1 MSNALRYIYDDR
13 FAETMGYEDFEAD
26 KEELDHFF
34 ETKVKGKLGDH
45 NTVGIDSTK
54 QHIYNVCYDCNIPLW
69 NEIYNRVTNIALNSG
84 VKLNWDEIKHCMR
97 FIFIWMPPGG
107 DLTPHTAHHFRAL
120 SAFNTPLRGKTEISF
135 YEHVEQEDGTHK
147 VGKKLETHEYFNPNF
162 LNVNRYH
169 GVANDTENERM
180 ILKSHLLIV
189 PWWKLVEAYQ
199 GDDVVNM
206 FEDVVPWQTRQMR
219 EQSKKHG

>member
-1 MSNALRYIYDDR
+1 MNKLRYKFEDR
-13 FAETMGYEDFEAD
+13 FAETKGYDGFIAD
-26 KEELDHFF
+26 KDELNNFF
-34 ETKVKGKLGDH
+34 EQKVKGKLGDH

-69 NEIYNRVTNIALNSG
+69 NEIYNRVTNIGNNSG

-97 FIFIWMPPGG
+97 FTFIWMPPGG
-107 DLTPHTAHHFRAL
+107 DLTPHTAHFFRAL

-135 YEHVEQEDGTHK
+135 YEHIPQEDGTHK

-169 GVANDTENERM
+169 GVVNATENERM
-180 ILKSHLLIV
+180 ILKTHLLIV
-189 PWWKLVEAYQ
+189 PWQKLVEAYE
-199 GDDVVNM
+199 GDSILNM
-206 FEDVVPWQTRQMR
+206 WYFTVPWQMHKKEKQI
-219 EQSKKHG
+219 KKHG